1 MLQSLRRRTWAPR
14 GRTPI
19 QKSWDRHDRLSVIS
33 ALTVAPYYRR
43 LGLYFRI
50 HDHNIRT
57 EEVLEFI
64 KSLRRHLRRH
74 ITLVLDRWS
83 VHRAGVRR
91 LLEAGVSWLEVE
103 WLPPYAPE
111 LNPTEQVWTHT
122 KYGDLANFIPEDV
135 EHLSSEV
142 ADSLAATGS
151 DKSLLLAFFKHA
163 QLDLK

>member
-19 QKSWDRHDRLSVIS
+19 QKSWDRHHRLSVIS